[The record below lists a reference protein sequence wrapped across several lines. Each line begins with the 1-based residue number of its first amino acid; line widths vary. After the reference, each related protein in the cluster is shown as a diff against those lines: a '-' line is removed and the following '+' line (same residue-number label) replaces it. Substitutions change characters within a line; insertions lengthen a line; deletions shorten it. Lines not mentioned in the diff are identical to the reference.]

1 MALEKLNGTI
11 KNYKRSRKYADFVF
25 DDSDKTKIGV
35 VAIAAGLA
43 GLSGQAISLASAE
56 TNEAADYIEF
66 ELDGKPVKGW
76 VWRSPF
82 REGDIVEVVA
92 EWQDDHY
99 EAYAVARPEDRIV
112 ALYPHCSRAAKL
124 HVRNAWK
131 WWFWGSSLPVLTGFI
146 FMISMLISD
155 ESPNRYDRFLEG
167 FPIFMGGVA
176 SISFAFV
183 GLMTYSLTRKWMP
196 FVRLAER
203 VFTAFGWDNPG
214 DIDLVKRSKE
224 TRSQPYLA
232 PELDP
237 SIHDWYAGGE
247 EEPDPDPNLPDF
259 LRPKSDEALLE
270 EQRRHAQKLPEPA
283 RSEEL
288 QRIDAILQDYVEH
301 ERQAREKD
309 DLERTIKRN
318 AIVDAYGS
326 MYFRY

>member
-1 MALEKLNGTI
+1 MAIQRLSGTI
-11 KNYKRSRKYADFVF
+11 KNYTRTRKYADFVF
-25 DDSDKTKIGV
+25 NDSDKTAIGV

-66 ELDGKPVKGW
+66 DLDGKPVKGW

-82 REGDIVEVVA
+82 REGDAVEIVA

-112 ALYPHCSRAAKL
+112 ALYPHCSRGARL
-124 HVRNAWK
+124 HVKNAWK
-131 WWFWGSSLPVLTGFI
+131 WWFWGGTFFFVSLSTFMFYGLTFEKMLEALPYVIGIGGGF
-146 FMISMLISD
+146 F
-155 ESPNRYDRFLEG
+155 YG
-167 FPIFMGGVA
+167 FF
-176 SISFAFV
+176 

-224 TRSQPYLA
+224 TREQPYLA

-237 SIHDWYAGGE
+237 SIYDEIEGE
-247 EEPDPDPNLPDF
+247 EEEEDSDPNLPDF
-259 LRPKSDEALLE
+259 LRPKSDEELLE
-270 EQRRHAQKLPEPA
+270 EQRRRAQKLPEPA

-288 QRIDAILQDYVEH
+288 QRIEAILQDYAEH

>member
-35 VAIAAGLA
+35 VAIATGLA

-56 TNEAADYIEF
+56 TSEAADYIEF

-82 REGDIVEVVA
+82 REDDKVEVVA
-92 EWQDDHY
+92 EWQGDHY

-112 ALYPHCSRAAKL
+112 ALYPHCSRGAKL
-124 HVRNAWK
+124 HVKNAWK
-131 WWFWGSSLPVLTGFI
+131 WWLKGTAVSMVFAWIFSAFMHFVILSDGAKSFIGFSPTFLLIAVI
-146 FMISMLISD
+146 F
-155 ESPNRYDRFLEG
+155 YG
-167 FPIFMGGVA
+167 FF
-176 SISFAFV
+176 

-237 SIHDWYAGGE
+237 SIQDWYAGGE
-247 EEPDPDPNLPDF
+247 DEPDPDPNLPDF
-259 LRPKSDEALLE
+259 LRPKSDETLLE
-270 EQRRHAQKLPEPA
+270 EQRLRAQKLPEPE

-288 QRIDAILQDYVEH
+288 QRIDAILQDYADH

-318 AIVDAYGS
+318 AIIDAYGS